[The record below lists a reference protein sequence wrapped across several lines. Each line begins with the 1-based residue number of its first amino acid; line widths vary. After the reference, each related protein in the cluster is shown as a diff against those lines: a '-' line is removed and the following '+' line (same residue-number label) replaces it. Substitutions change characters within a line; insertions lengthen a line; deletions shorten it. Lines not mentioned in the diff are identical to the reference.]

1 MPPQGRLAHKGASRP
16 LLAEDLQA
24 EDVVNVIIAGSGEF
38 VAAWREIDAGNASVD
53 VHGGLKLLAVG
64 IEEVDVASTVANRKD
79 VAIWRVAQAE
89 DTVVNLQ

>member
-38 VAAWREIDAGNASVD
+38 VAAWREIDAVNHAVD
-53 VHGGLKLLAVG
+53 VHGA
-64 IEEVDVASTVANRKD
+64 
-79 VAIWRVAQAE
+79 
-89 DTVVNLQ
+89 